1 MFNLSLFNQ
10 TTKSDDSTIILSK
23 EIQLHKSD
31 ILNKYLNLV
40 YTKSIDVGYIRNKI
54 KDNGSFIIIINSQ
67 NNEGPSAI
75 YCISKSSR
83 LSQGNINKLSYSK
96 GINEDSIELEW
107 NPGEYPLLKYNYK
120 YIYNL
125 EKTINCK
132 ITFLIKII

>member
-10 TTKSDDSTIILSK
+10 TTKSDDNTIILSK
-23 EIQLHKSD
+23 EIPLHKSD

-67 NNEGPSAI
+67 KNEGPSAI

-83 LSQGNINKLSYSK
+83 LSQGNINKLSHSH
-96 GINEDSIELEW
+96 GINGDSIELEW

-120 YIYNL
+120 YVHNL
-125 EKTINCK
+125 EETTNCK

>member
-1 MFNLSLFNQ
+1 MFNLSLFDQ
-10 TTKSDDSTIILSK
+10 TTKSDDNTIILTK

-40 YTKSIDVGYIRNKI
+40 FKKSIDIGYIRNKI
-54 KDNGSFIIIINSQ
+54 KDYGSFIIIINSQ
-67 NNEGPSAI
+67 KSEGPSAI

-83 LSQGNINKLSYSK
+83 LSQGNINKLSHSD
-96 GINEDSIELEW
+96 GINGDSIELEW

-120 YIYNL
+120 YVYNL
-125 EKTINCK
+125 QETTNCK